1 MENQDMAARK
11 LWEKFLRL
19 TQEMLRFL
27 EKENID
33 MFLELLTQ
41 RLALQK
47 NIEALSNDT
56 YHLTPE
62 GKALIAQINP
72 LNRQIQY
79 RTQLWLN
86 TTKRNQTMARA
97 YDSLGYSA
105 TGHQLNREF

>member
-1 MENQDMAARK
+1 MENQDMAAQK

-27 EKENID
+27 EKENVD

-47 NIEALSNDT
+47 SIEELANDT

-62 GKALIAQINP
+62 GKALIEQINP
-72 LNRQIQY
+72 LNVKIQY
-79 RTQLWLN
+79 KVQLWLN
-86 TTKRNQTMARA
+86 TTRKNQNMARA
-97 YDSLGYSA
+97 YDSLGYST